1 MSEHIYFGD
10 DYIALNLNVFEG
22 VEIYHPFDTS
32 QTVEIPFDRWEDI
45 KSAIDKQ
52 YAEYKK
58 SSEQEKRQSIKK
70 QTLHEIHIDGERI
83 EEVNNP
89 ETGEKARLIVK
100 NSDDVVSIDNY
111 LNAKYLFDFLPSLK
125 WGDSFCKTIKP
136 KVITTSHLTVA
147 FFMGAIY
154 DTQND

>member
-70 QTLHEIHIDGERI
+70 QTLRKIYIDGEYI
-83 EEVNNP
+83 KKSK
-89 ETGEKARLIVK
+89 TGEKARFIVK
-100 NSDDVVSIDNY
+100 NGDDVVSIDNY
-111 LNAKYLFDFLPSLK
+111 LNAKYLSK
-125 WGDSFCKTIKP
+125 K
-136 KVITTSHLTVA
+136 
-147 FFMGAIY
+147 
-154 DTQND
+154 